1 MFHATTKLMKETQK
15 KKRRAMRQQSS
26 WKKRRGSILRLL
38 TAGAIRLPSQD
49 IEIFPKKHK
58 INNNNKIKLQN
69 RMSPFPQRK
78 IFWKQNIKPS
88 KKCRL
93 QHRKWEYAI
102 SKLAYKTSSLLRPE
116 KKHATKILQCSLS
129 RQETKGT
136 CARNTDDCSAK
147 GPEAM
152 AGRVWFW
159 SRRPRLE
166 GTRSYGG
173 LSFQCQCFL
182 FFFFGEIRIFFDKEI
197 AKWEIFGNFCFSS
210 GNSANFS
217 IVLCD

>member
-1 MFHATTKLMKETQK
+1 
-15 KKRRAMRQQSS
+15 
-26 WKKRRGSILRLL
+26 
-38 TAGAIRLPSQD
+38 
-49 IEIFPKKHK
+49 
-58 INNNNKIKLQN
+58 
-69 RMSPFPQRK
+69 MSPFPQRK

-147 GPEAM
+147 GP
-152 AGRVWFW
+152 
-159 SRRPRLE
+159 
-166 GTRSYGG
+166 
-173 LSFQCQCFL
+173 FL
-182 FFFFGEIRIFFDKEI
+182 FFWRNSDIFRQRNCEMGNLWKFLFF
-197 AKWEIFGNFCFSS
+197 
-210 GNSANFS
+210 
-217 IVLCD
+217 